1 MQDADSSVGSPLWR
15 SLNQVKNVIKGIEG
29 EERSFNPPFLVW
41 FTNRPLYQGT
51 GSIFPKA
58 ENLHP

>member
-1 MQDADSSVGSPLWR
+1 MLMVAQLLYNGLLTKW
-15 SLNQVKNVIKGIEG
+15 KNVIKGIEG

-51 GSIFPKA
+51 GSIFPKT

>member
-1 MQDADSSVGSPLWR
+1 MLMVAQLLYNGLLTKW
-15 SLNQVKNVIKGIEG
+15 KNVIKGIEG

-51 GSIFPKA
+51 GSIFQKA